1 MKELDCI
8 FIVYGKTVNNDFS
21 NIKSLKTKVIPNIGD
36 TIVAFGER
44 LKVIDRYIDY
54 TQVEKY
60 DLDDPGRGG
69 EGCYIFVEKKLK
81 F

>member
-8 FIVYGKTVNNDFS
+8 FIVYGKTANHDFS
-21 NIKSLKTKVIPNIGD
+21 NIKSLNTKVIPNIGD

-54 TQVEKY
+54 TQVEIY

-69 EGCYIFVEKKLK
+69 EYCYVMVKPI
-81 F
+81 

>member
-8 FIVYGKTVNNDFS
+8 FLVYGTSVNSDFS

-36 TIVAFGER
+36 TIVVFGKR
-44 LKVIDRYIDY
+44 LKVIDRCFDY

-60 DLDDPGRGG
+60 DIDDSGRGG
-69 EGCYIFVEKKLK
+69 ECVYLFVKPIF
-81 F
+81 

>member
-8 FIVYGKTVNNDFS
+8 FLVYGTSVNSDFS
-21 NIKSLKTKVIPNIGD
+21 NIKSLKTKVIPNIND
-36 TIVAFGER
+36 TIVAFGKR

-60 DLDDPGRGG
+60 NDLDDSGRGG
-69 EGCYIFVEKKLK
+69 ECVYLFVKPIF
-81 F
+81 